1 MKVLPITTAA
11 NNPITK
17 DSWIAF
23 DLEWKLGALSLAR
36 LPENIN
42 SKLPIQHQNI
52 GKITSGASEP
62 PEPDYYDRIITFGYE
77 DSQGN
82 KQALDISDFSD
93 SPNPDKAFLM
103 TIRDKLLQYQ
113 YCFAWGSKAV
123 KQLNEVT
130 GEFEGINGDLAQ
142 LDLNFRINGIP
153 SIVSYDKYS
162 GMPYIKSHEN
172 KNKITDIDLV
182 KVFAKPFVKHVIFK
196 NRYKSLHLD
205 EVAMAL
211 LNYGKLD
218 GRSGADISKLSIH
231 ERKAYCMHD
240 AHITADLIKLKNGDI
255 IKTMQVISSHTGLNL
270 EDACHR
276 GMTGIWTKILNDAI
290 SKRVSLVGYHNVPN
304 ALRKLYSKQSRYFE
318 YQQFEE
324 DLEESEFED
333 EEEVE
338 EDEYDCHKGQ
348 EENWHLPHTK
358 SLQLKNNI
366 KKNNVKY
373 KGAIVLKPAR
383 GLHYNVYL
391 FDVTSL
397 YPTMIILYNLSPETV
412 NCQCCKNRLDAR
424 VQFSSEI
431 MNDFHHLPNEGYYWI
446 CKQRRG
452 LFAKKLE
459 ELTEQRI
466 HYKKTGQ
473 DIESHAVKAIIN
485 SGYGVFGHEY
495 FKYYDPR
502 VAELVTA
509 FGRDTL
515 TKMQSIATELGFTIL
530 YGDTDSL
537 FLNNLD
543 DVNGAQQFIGKCK
556 SKLGI
561 AVEHVKTFIILILV
575 GKKHYVGIL
584 SDRSKEPVIKGM
596 EGIKCDRP
604 EFVQRIFMQLIDD
617 IKNHTDPIPKIKD
630 AIQQLDH
637 RQVPAKQL
645 AVSLVLRKNPEEY
658 TQICKQSVLGSKLG
672 LRKEDTLIYYKC
684 DKQELV
690 YDTARGKNVL
700 RTVRESDDPSD
711 ISYAEYKEMLI
722 KSVKDILEILDYDIE
737 RELSSKKLLVNS
749 NYFKRIHHT

>member
-1 MKVLPITTAA
+1 MPITTAA

-318 YQQFEE
+318 YQQF
-324 DLEESEFED
+324 
-333 EEEVE
+333 
-338 EDEYDCHKGQ
+338 
-348 EENWHLPHTK
+348 
-358 SLQLKNNI
+358 
-366 KKNNVKY
+366 
-373 KGAIVLKPAR
+373 
-383 GLHYNVYL
+383 GLLSVHYYFPL
-391 FDVTSL
+391 
-397 YPTMIILYNLSPETV
+397 
-412 NCQCCKNRLDAR
+412 
-424 VQFSSEI
+424 
-431 MNDFHHLPNEGYYWI
+431 
-446 CKQRRG
+446 G
-452 LFAKKLE
+452 LF
-459 ELTEQRI
+459 
-466 HYKKTGQ
+466 
-473 DIESHAVKAIIN
+473 
-485 SGYGVFGHEY
+485 F
-495 FKYYDPR
+495 
-502 VAELVTA
+502 
-509 FGRDTL
+509 
-515 TKMQSIATELGFTIL
+515 L
-530 YGDTDSL
+530 Y
-537 FLNNLD
+537 
-543 DVNGAQQFIGKCK
+543 
-556 SKLGI
+556 
-561 AVEHVKTFIILILV
+561 
-575 GKKHYVGIL
+575 
-584 SDRSKEPVIKGM
+584 
-596 EGIKCDRP
+596 
-604 EFVQRIFMQLIDD
+604 
-617 IKNHTDPIPKIKD
+617 
-630 AIQQLDH
+630 
-637 RQVPAKQL
+637 
-645 AVSLVLRKNPEEY
+645 
-658 TQICKQSVLGSKLG
+658 
-672 LRKEDTLIYYKC
+672 
-684 DKQELV
+684 
-690 YDTARGKNVL
+690 
-700 RTVRESDDPSD
+700 
-711 ISYAEYKEMLI
+711 
-722 KSVKDILEILDYDIE
+722 
-737 RELSSKKLLVNS
+737 
-749 NYFKRIHHT
+749 